1 MRRGILATVLVI
13 QLILLILV
21 TFSTVQEKSASFAMT
36 DKYHR
41 LSAYRIA
48 SAFADIH
55 HDIEYLKTLNATN
68 ETIDSY
74 ISFVNQTFKEE
85 YLMDINISSSY
96 LIIEDK
102 ALEMKKEG
110 VI

>member
-1 MRRGILATVLVI
+1 MRKGILATVLVI

-21 TFSTVQEKSASFAMT
+21 TFSTIQEKNTAFAMT
-36 DKYHR
+36 DRYNR

-48 SAFADIH
+48 SAFADIN
-55 HDIEYLKTLNATN
+55 HDIRYLEYLNSTN
-68 ETIDSY
+68 ETIDGY

-85 YLMDINISSSY
+85 YFMDINITRGH
-96 LIIEDK
+96 LVIEDK